1 MFAHTGPVLQHNE
14 TFVLFTISTSVG
26 CGYTPSV
33 GWSLAAVICSMDYRV
48 IYEASIM
55 KRFAVAGLLMLFLVN
70 IVCVDASVSSSISDD
85 VSSTDTTS
93 AAFGRMPFDQLKE
106 RLQHW
111 LSQSRVD
118 EAKSKQA
125 MELWSDRQ
133 QIDGLTAE
141 QTLDRLMDSFAIAD
155 SSVQQLVELCRST
168 GTRKALDFE
177 GSRSEAFFKDHVTLY
192 HARWLTQHRFYDEA
206 IVMLEGLDPENVIDP
221 ASLFFYRAVC
231 RLRLLKPAEAS
242 DDITLL
248 LNNTLDVPSRFR
260 AVAEMMKEEAKVAT
274 EGLPQVARLMSDVQR
289 RLDLGNAD
297 DPVQK
302 REDEVIVALDK
313 LLEEMEKQK
322 QKQQQQ
328 GDGKGQGQQ
337 NQAGPQGA
345 AQSTIKGAPAEGD
358 ADRKEL
364 NENGSWG
371 MLDKQA
377 ETKARELIRQQFPP
391 NFLDAI
397 SRYTRRIAEQKK

>member
-1 MFAHTGPVLQHNE
+1 
-14 TFVLFTISTSVG
+14 
-26 CGYTPSV
+26 
-33 GWSLAAVICSMDYRV
+33 
-48 IYEASIM
+48 M
-55 KRFAVAGLLMLFLVN
+55 KRSAIASFGMLISIASAPASTLPSTFDDPSTKTVAT
-70 IVCVDASVSSSISDD
+70 A
-85 VSSTDTTS
+85 
-93 AAFGRMPFDQLKE
+93 AAFGRMATDQIKE
-106 RLQHW
+106 RLQQW
-111 LSQSRVD
+111 LTLARAD
-118 EAKSKQA
+118 EAASRQA
-125 MELWSDRQ
+125 MDLWANPE
-133 QIDGLTAE
+133 QISGLTAE
-141 QTLDRLMDSFAIAD
+141 QTLDRLIDSFAIAD
-155 SSVQQLVELCRST
+155 KSVQRLVEVCRST
-168 GTRKALDFE
+168 GTRKAVDFE
-177 GSRSEAFFKDHVTLY
+177 GPRSDAFFRDHVSLY

-206 IVMLEGLDPENVIDP
+206 IAMLEPLDPEKVVDP

-231 RLRLLKPAEAS
+231 RLRLLKPAEAG

-260 AVAEMMKEEAKVAT
+260 AVSEMMKEEARVAT

-302 REDEVIVALDK
+302 REDEVIAALDK

-328 GDGKGQGQQ
+328 GDGQGQGQQ
-337 NQAGPQGA
+337 TQPSQQGA
-345 AQSTIKGAPAEGD
+345 AQSRIQGSTAEGD

-364 NENGSWG
+364 TENGSWG